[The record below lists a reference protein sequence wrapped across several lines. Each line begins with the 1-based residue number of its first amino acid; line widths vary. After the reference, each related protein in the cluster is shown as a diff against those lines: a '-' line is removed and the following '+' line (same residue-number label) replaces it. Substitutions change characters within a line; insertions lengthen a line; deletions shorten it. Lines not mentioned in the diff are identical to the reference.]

1 MPHINIYEG
10 YNCGFPYF
18 FMVSSLNNNS
28 QIDLE
33 IAISEQDGKRSLHL
47 GGDMIQSAM
56 KVSAPTDLVLSYTQ
70 CMMAFLLFH
79 QNPKTIHMVGL
90 GGGSL
95 AKFTYHYLP
104 ETSITAIEIYPQIV
118 TTAFNHFELPA
129 EDKRFKIRIGEGG
142 EHVANHPLSMD
153 ILMIDGFDD
162 GCQVP
167 TLCSQ
172 EFYNQ
177 TREALNRNGILVV
190 NLLSRDKNLSTY
202 LGRIENSFNG
212 HVVAMLSE
220 IRGNLLVF
228 AFKHSPG
235 KLAWKTLKARAKKLE
250 KEYPLPFTDFV
261 SKLRQYNT
269 RNGNFL
275 DC

>member
-1 MPHINIYEG
+1 MKVTIAT
-10 YNCGFPYF
+10 FPCF
-18 FMVSSLNNNS
+18 FMVSSLNNNN
-28 QIDLE
+28 QVELE
-33 IAISEQDGKRSLHL
+33 IAISEQDGVRSLHL

-56 KVSAPTDLVLSYTQ
+56 KVSSPNDLVLGYTQ

-79 QNPKTIHMVGL
+79 QNPKTIHMIGL

-95 AKFTYHYLP
+95 AKFAYHYLP
-104 ETSITAIEIYPQIV
+104 QTNITAIEICPQIV

-129 EDKRFKIRIGEGG
+129 EDERFNIHIGEGG

-153 ILMIDGFDD
+153 VLMIDGFDD

-177 TREALNRNGILVV
+177 TREALNKNGILVV
-190 NLLSRDKNLSTY
+190 NLLSRDKNLGTY
-202 LGRIENSFNG
+202 LRRIENSFNG

-235 KLAWKTLKARAKKLE
+235 KQAWKVLKARAKTLE

-269 RNGNFL
+269 RNGNSL

>member
-1 MPHINIYEG
+1 LRFFY
-10 YNCGFPYF
+10 CF
-18 FMVSSLNNNS
+18 FMVSSLNNNNPNE
-28 QIDLE
+28 LE
-33 IAISEQDGKRSLHL
+33 IAISEQDGVRSLHL

-56 KVSAPTDLVLSYTQ
+56 KVSAPNDLVLGYTQ

-95 AKFTYHYLP
+95 AKFVYHYLP
-104 ETSITAIEIYPQIV
+104 QSHLTAIEINPHII
-118 TTAFNHFELPA
+118 TAAFNQFELPA
-129 EDKRFKIRIGEGG
+129 EDERFDIHIGEGG

-153 ILMIDGFDD
+153 VLMIDGFDD
-162 GCQVP
+162 DCQVP
-167 TLCSQ
+167 TLCNQ
-172 EFYNQ
+172 EFYNHA
-177 TREALNRNGILVV
+177 REALNKNGILVV
-190 NLLSRDKNLSTY
+190 NLLSRDKNLGTY
-202 LGRIENSFNG
+202 LRRIENSFNG

-235 KLAWKTLKARAKKLE
+235 KLAWKTLKARAKTLE
-250 KEYPLPFTDFV
+250 KEYPLPFTDFI
-261 SKLRQYNT
+261 SKLRKYNT

>member
-1 MPHINIYEG
+1 MQHITIMEVTIAVF
-10 YNCGFPYF
+10 CCF
-18 FMVSSLNNNS
+18 FMISSLNNNS
-28 QIDLE
+28 QVELE
-33 IAISEQDGKRSLHL
+33 IAISEQDGVRSLHL

-56 KVSAPTDLVLSYTQ
+56 KVSAPNDLVLGYTQ

-79 QNPKTIHMVGL
+79 QNPKTIHMIGL

-95 AKFTYHYLP
+95 PKFVYHYLP
-104 ETSITAIEIYPQIV
+104 NSSITVVEINPQIV
-118 TTAFNHFELPA
+118 ATAHNHFELPT
-129 EDKRFKIRIGEGG
+129 EDKRFKIHVGEGA
-142 EHVANHPLSMD
+142 EHIANHPLSMD
-153 ILMIDGFDD
+153 VLMIDGFDD
-162 GCQVP
+162 DYQVS

-177 TREALNRNGILVV
+177 TREALNKNGILVV
-190 NLLSRDKNLSTY
+190 NLLSRDKCLSNY
-202 LGRIENSFNG
+202 LRRIENSFNG

-235 KLAWKTLKARAKKLE
+235 KLAWKILRTRAKTLE
-250 KEYPLPFTDFV
+250 KAYPLPFTDFIT
-261 SKLRQYNT
+261 KLRKYNT